1 MACLLFFFTPTKSIP
16 QPQPSPSLKV
26 TFNLQAERSLESIN
40 IKNEAGVEAEA
51 ASTDQ
56 VFLWVKCFIQLFR
69 LASFMKQLKDDIIN
83 YN

>member
-1 MACLLFFFTPTKSIP
+1 MACFLFFFTPTKSIP

-26 TFNLQAERSLESIN
+26 TFNLQAERGLESIN

-51 ASTDQ
+51 EI
-56 VFLWVKCFIQLFR
+56 KCFIQLFR

-83 YN
+83 HN